1 MKTFEVALDEC
12 TTVCLLGYTC
22 TSKKAT
28 LPFLIVE
35 WGGGEWEGGRHWVSN
50 SYCKGGMVGSG
61 VVIVGRGGEIWDLA

>member
-12 TTVCLLGYTC
+12 TTGCLLGYTC

-35 WGGGEWEGGRHWVSN
+35 WGGGGGGR
-50 SYCKGGMVGSG
+50 
-61 VVIVGRGGEIWDLA
+61 VVDTGYQIHTVRGAWLGQGL